1 MTTETQTTATE
12 STDILGELPAEL
24 QPELANFLISLPDNK
39 QFLGLRY
46 AEWADGGPTLEASV
60 SAAAMAQDELGH
72 ARSLHAV
79 LRAFP
84 QVPSEVYEKDLER
97 EEYRQITFLTVPF
110 SRWTDLIA
118 VNFLFDTALTLLFE
132 AATGSTFSPLRQR
145 ARKLVEEER
154 FHHMYARDW
163 FRRLAQAAPASRAA
177 LQEATDRI
185 WTEALCWY
193 GPPNGDMDRFHAHG
207 IFEVDGEGFR
217 QRYLERVMPLLQAV
231 EIRPPINFQ
240 RQNGVWEP
248 ERPLPWE
255 RWDPVKRRLR

>member
-1 MTTETQTTATE
+1 MTTEIQATVTE

-24 QPELANFLISLPDNK
+24 QPELADFLISLADNK

-97 EEYRQITFLTVPF
+97 EEYRQINFLTQPLP
-110 SRWTDLIA
+110 RWTDLIA
-118 VNFLFDTALTLLFE
+118 VNFLFDTVLTLLFE
-132 AATGSTFSPLRQR
+132 AAVGSSFSPLRQR

-154 FHHMYARDW
+154 FHYMYGRDW
-163 FRRLAQAAPASRAA
+163 FRRLAQATPKSHAA
-177 LQEATDRI
+177 LQDAVNGI
-185 WTEALCWY
+185 WMDALCWY
-193 GPPNGDMDRFHAHG
+193 GPPDGDVDRFHAHG
-207 IFEVDGEGFR
+207 IFDVNSEGFR
-217 QRYLERVMPLLQAV
+217 QRYLDRVMPLLQEVNIQPPV
-231 EIRPPINFQ
+231 EFR
-240 RQNGVWEP
+240 REGDTWVAEGS
-248 ERPLPWE
+248 LPWE